1 MKPTSKE
8 VINELCKILDAT
20 PKEIKGFMT
29 PREKA
34 KELFDKYQIAG
45 SQWYVDTTKKYAL
58 IAVDDQISLL
68 LNLTPYAAFP
78 DQVIYL
84 QEVKHEIEKL

>member
-1 MKPTSKE
+1 M
-8 VINELCKILDAT
+8 T
-20 PKEIKGFMT
+20 PKK
-29 PREKA
+29 KA
-34 KELFDKYQIAG
+34 QELFDKYYLICQEFTEEIQCSIQAK
-45 SQWYVDTTKKYAL
+45 QCAL
-58 IAVDDQISLL
+58 VAVDDQISLL

>member
-1 MKPTSKE
+1 M
-8 VINELCKILDAT
+8 T
-20 PKEIKGFMT
+20 PKK
-29 PREKA
+29 KA
-34 KELFDKYQIAG
+34 QELFDKYYLICQEFTEEIQCSIQAE
-45 SQWYVDTTKKYAL
+45 QCAL